1 LTSTVS
7 DLFTDFIS
15 LIYPRYCLACRDGL
29 VKGEEIVC
37 TRCILEL
44 PRTGYHLEQENPVYK
59 RLFGRLP
66 IKYGVAFLIFQ
77 KGGHVQQLLHEFKYN
92 NHPEIGRVIGRV
104 YGDELQKCGFSDE
117 FDNILP
123 IPLHPVKQRRRGYN
137 QSEEF
142 AKGLSE
148 SLKVPVLPDQVK
160 RITVTETQTR
170 KSKLRRWENVR
181 EVFSIDA
188 KEAIH
193 NKRILLVDDV
203 ITTGATLEACGQILL
218 DAGCSQL
225 SVAGMAY
232 AHE

>member
-1 LTSTVS
+1 M
-7 DLFTDFIS
+7 
-15 LIYPRYCLACRDGL
+15 ACRDGL

-59 RLFGRLP
+59 RLYGRLP
-66 IKYGVAFLIFQ
+66 IRFGLAFLIFQ
-77 KGGHVQQLLHEFKYN
+77 KGGRVQQLLHEFKYN

-104 YGDELQKCGFSDE
+104 YGDELKKCGFSEE
-117 FDNILP
+117 FDQILP

-148 SLKVPVLPDQVK
+148 SLKVPVISNHLK
-160 RITVTETQTR
+160 RISLTETQTR
-170 KSKLRRWENVR
+170 KSKLRRWENVK
-181 EVFSIDA
+181 EVFSVVDKKSI
-188 KEAIH
+188 
-193 NKRILLVDDV
+193 NNQRILLVDDV
-203 ITTGATLEACGQILL
+203 ITTGATLEACGRVLL

-232 AHE
+232 AQ